1 MIGIVDYGMGNLR
14 SVANAFLKMDIEAE
28 IAHEPGKIDSYDRL
42 VLPGVGAFGQCLE
55 NLKESGLYEVTVDFI
70 NSGKPFL
77 GICVGMQMLFEKS
90 YEYGEYNG
98 LGIFPGAVKKF
109 EKKKEDG
116 YKIPHMGWN
125 SLVLKKGHSLIKGI
139 RDGEYMYFVHSYY
152 APVSEFSVATA
163 EYAGVEF
170 SAVIAR
176 GNVAATQFHPEKSQ
190 QAGLKILKNFGEW
203 KC

>member
-14 SVANAFLKMDIEAE
+14 SVANAFLKMDIKAE
-28 IAHEPGKIDSYDRL
+28 ITDKPGDIDSYDRL
-42 VLPGVGAFGQCLE
+42 VLPGVGAFGKCLE
-55 NLKESGLYEVTVDFI
+55 NLKDNGLYEVTVDFI
-70 NSGKPFL
+70 KSGKPFL
-77 GICVGMQMLFEKS
+77 GICVGMQLLFEKS

-98 LGIFPGAVKKF
+98 MGIFPGAVKKF
-109 EKKKEDG
+109 EIKKEG
-116 YKIPHMGWN
+116 EYKIPHMGWN
-125 SLVLKKGHSLIKGI
+125 SLVLKKRHPLIEDI

-152 APVSEFSVATA
+152 APVCDFSVATA

-170 SAVIAR
+170 SALVVR
-176 GNVAATQFHPEKSQ
+176 ENVAATQFHPEKSQ

>member
-14 SVANAFLKMDIEAE
+14 SVANAFLKIGIEAE
-28 IAHEPGKIDSYDRL
+28 IAYDPGKIGSYDRL
-42 VLPGVGAFGQCLE
+42 VLPGVGAFGKCLE
-55 NLKESGLYEVTVDFI
+55 NLEESGLYEVTVDFI

-77 GICVGMQMLFEKS
+77 GICVGMQMRFEKS
-90 YEYGEYNG
+90 YEYGQYRG

-109 EKKKEDG
+109 EKRKTGE

-125 SLVLKKGHSLIKGI
+125 SLILKKQHPLTEGI

-152 APVSEFSVATA
+152 APVCDFSVATS

-170 SAVIAR
+170 SAVVTR
-176 GNVAATQFHPEKSQ
+176 ENVAATQFHPEKSQ
-190 QAGLKILKNFGEW
+190 QAGLKVLKNFGEW